1 MSKPRKRRGVNRGSN
16 TLLVASIVGA
26 GTILL
31 LLGALSIIGD
41 GSNRRV
47 AIEVSGQPKLNVDTD
62 LVDLGD
68 IGLGKTVEAAFVLS
82 NVGDQPLRLTA
93 MPYVEVVEG
102 C

>member
-1 MSKPRKRRGVNRGSN
+1 MSRSRRRRGVDRGGN
-16 TLLVASIVGA
+16 TLLVALVVGA
-26 GTILL
+26 GAVLL
-31 LLGALSIIGD
+31 LLGALAIIGD

-47 AIEVSGQPKLNVDTD
+47 AIEVSGQPKLKVDTD

-68 IGLGKTVEAAFVLS
+68 VRLGKTVEAAFVLS
-82 NVGDQPLRLTA
+82 NVGDQPLSLTP

>member
-68 IGLGKTVEAAFVLS
+68 IRLGKTVEAAFVLS